1 MGNDVCKKKLED
13 MTKPEIFERQ
23 LANGLLELD
32 RKAPRGS
39 RLLLSGLI
47 DARILWDEMSNR
59 RHPLGVTYR
68 KVYEFLT
75 CTNANPCST
84 WLSVNETVRNLTF
97 DHSEILSKTVEKVVQ
112 NIRLQNIEL
121 KYFNYNIGLRQ
132 TLEDFRR
139 RGISPHILIEEVDGF
154 HPSHEGHK
162 VAADHTWKLLESYGW
177 VGRVNPNN
185 NLIRAR
191 FGDQGGH

>member
-1 MGNDVCKKKLED
+1 LVKFN
-13 MTKPEIFERQ
+13 TKFFFLIFR
-23 LANGLLELD
+23 
-32 RKAPRGS
+32 
-39 RLLLSGLI
+39 
-47 DARILWDEMSNR
+47 
-59 RHPLGVTYR
+59 
-68 KVYEFLT
+68 
-75 CTNANPCST
+75 
-84 WLSVNETVRNLTF
+84 LSVNETVRNLTF

-162 VAADHTWKLLESYGW
+162 VAADHLWKLLESYGW
-177 VGRVNPNN
+177 IGRVNPNN
-185 NLIRAR
+185 HLIRAR